1 MCTRRR
7 IQIRSDEKLIKNLIL
22 LPLLLVLSIK
32 ESSCYEFQPS
42 LGQQYIQFPTS
53 TNNSLAQEHFILGL
67 GYLHN
72 FLYSLAFEQF
82 QQAYSIDSEFA
93 MAYVFSSLTNSEPV
107 WLSENPEEG
116 WKQIKLMNSKIHFEN
131 LTQREQLYVIAVRKF
146 YDQGNIH
153 YDDYIN
159 VLKQIYQRF
168 PTDNEAGL
176 FLVCILFSKTQPEIR
191 GYLKRNP
198 NDRQLQIDI
207 LKTILKNN
215 PNHPGALHYSI
226 HVYDE
231 PQSALFVLSNA
242 IQYSRIAP
250 SSPHAQHM
258 PTHIY
263 LRLGLYKETLIGNL
277 ESDEVGANLGAN
289 SAREYHSLAFMHYTY
304 LNMGRRSIALEILES
319 IKILFSNGTYYQM
332 QYGIMYDR
340 HIIETQDYTFAFNN
354 SFDLIVCSECISMGD
369 ILWLNQINSGLLLVK
384 GFSTVKNDKEYK
396 LTVVQEYIQQ
406 LTDMS
411 IKLNKTFPTL
421 STSIL
426 AMKFQLQAFHEYYR
440 IAITYD
446 EKNIAL
452 NYAKMA
458 TELELSVNP
467 PAYGPPIDPVKPSQE
482 LYGELLLEQ
491 QQYEKAINEFLNVMT
506 YFPNRTLTL
515 LGLARAYSSLNR
527 TDLAYLYYSRLI
539 NDMLYNSDFG
549 LQWYVEAYDYL
560 ATHLEKKSDW
570 NMNWNFVEIIIIISF
585 VIVIIVTLS
594 SIILVRKY
602 SCRNH
607 KYDQSLN

>member
-1 MCTRRR
+1 MCTEQR
-7 IQIRSDEKLIKNLIL
+7 IDIQMDKKLIKNLMIVSL
-22 LPLLLVLSIK
+22 MLLLTITK
-32 ESSCYEFQPS
+32 SSCYEFQPS

-67 GYLHN
+67 AFLHN
-72 FLYSLAFEQF
+72 FLYSFAFEQF
-82 QQAYSIDSEFA
+82 KQAYTIDSEFA
-93 MAYVFSSLTNSEPV
+93 MAYAFSSLTYSKPV
-107 WLSENPEEG
+107 WLNENPTES
-116 WKQIKLMNSKIHFEN
+116 WKQIKLMNSKISFEN
-131 LTQREQLYVIAVRKF
+131 LTQREQLYVTAVRKF
-146 YDQGNIH
+146 FNQGNIH

-159 VLKQIYQRF
+159 VLKQIYQLF
-168 PTDNEAGL
+168 PTDNEAAL
-176 FLVCILFSKTQPEIR
+176 FLVCILFAKTQPEIR
-191 GYLKRNP
+191 GYLNRNP

-207 LKTILKNN
+207 LKTILKKN

-231 PQSALFVLSNA
+231 PKSALFALPNA

-277 ESDEVGANLGAN
+277 ESDEVGINNGVN
-289 SAREYHSLAFMHYTY
+289 SEREYHSIEFMHYAY
-304 LNMGRRSIALEILES
+304 LNMGRQSIALEILES
-319 IKILFSNGTYYQM
+319 IKMVFSNDTYYRM

-340 HIIETQDYTFAFNN
+340 HIVETQDYTFTFNN
-354 SFDLIVCSECISMGD
+354 PFDLIVCSECITLGD

-396 LTVVQEYIQQ
+396 LTIVEEYIQQ
-406 LTDMS
+406 LADMS

-421 STSIL
+421 SISIL
-426 AMKFQLQAFHEYYR
+426 AMKLQLQAFHEYYR
-440 IAITYD
+440 IAITQK

-452 NYAKMA
+452 NYAKKA

-467 PAYGPPIDPVKPSQE
+467 PTYGPPIDPVKPSQE

-491 QQYEKAINEFLNVMT
+491 QQYEKAIDEFLNVMT

-515 LGLARAYSSLNR
+515 LGLARAYSSLKK

-539 NDMLYNSDFG
+539 NNMLYNSDVG
-549 LQWYVEAYDYL
+549 LQWYDEAYDYL
-560 ATHLEKKSDW
+560 ATHLEKKSNW
-570 NMNWNFVEIIIIISF
+570 SMNWKFGGIIITISF
-585 VIVIIVTLS
+585 VIGIFVTLS
-594 SIILVRKY
+594 FMILVRKC
-602 SCRNH
+602 SRQNH
-607 KYDQSLN
+607 QRYQSFN